1 MSYYLLVILSVF
13 LAACAQ
19 MLLKQGA
26 RQQYATWWRQY
37 MNGWVISGYAIML
50 GTMVMNIFAMSKGVQ
65 IKELSIIESMSY
77 LFVPALSFF
86 IFKEK
91 IKIRDYE
98 KHENTEE
105 RIQIIRAVRLHMFF
119 ENSQFIIQQQGC
131 RYE

>member
-1 MSYYLLVILSVF
+1 MYYIIVISSVF

-37 MNGWVISGYAIML
+37 MNGWVIGGYAIL
-50 GTMVMNIFAMSKGVQ
+50 FATMMINIFAMSRGVQ
-65 IKELSIIESMSY
+65 VKEVSIIESMSY

-91 IKIRDYE
+91 SSP
-98 KHENTEE
+98 
-105 RIQIIRAVRLHMFF
+105 LL
-119 ENSQFIIQQQGC
+119 
-131 RYE
+131 

>member
-1 MSYYLLVILSVF
+1 MMYIIVISSVF

-37 MNGWVISGYAIML
+37 MNGWVIGGYAIL
-50 GTMVMNIFAMSKGVQ
+50 FATMMINIFAMSRGVQ
-65 IKELSIIESMSY
+65 VKEVSIIESMSY

-91 IKIRDYE
+91 LTWRKILA
-98 KHENTEE
+98 
-105 RIQIIRAVRLHMFF
+105 IAVIITGVIVFF
-119 ENSQFIIQQQGC
+119 TD
-131 RYE
+131 

>member
-37 MNGWVISGYAIML
+37 VNGWVISGYAIMF
-50 GTMVMNIFAMSKGVQ
+50 GTMVINIFAMSRGVQ

-77 LFVPALSFF
+77 LFVPTLSF
-86 IFKEK
+86 ILFKEK
-91 IKIRDYE
+91 LTWRKIAA
-98 KHENTEE
+98 
-105 RIQIIRAVRLHMFF
+105 IAIIIMGVIVFF
-119 ENSQFIIQQQGC
+119 V
-131 RYE
+131 